1 MQKNS
6 IESNFCELIAHAQS
20 GSQEAMTY
28 LYIQHKGLIVKNS
41 FVCGAKDEDLEQE
54 LSAEFCKFV
63 KTFRVLEYEEEE
75 KTRAIFLFL
84 LSKRLISRNIDYIRK
99 HECRIIYEAGSID
112 DEANE
117 CEERIHKQSI
127 SGENEVISELSI
139 MDQLESKKLFVVIN
153 KLDNMAR
160 SVLID
165 KVCYGV
171 SLESYAKQNRQD
183 IRDVRNAYRRAK
195 SALRRKESI
204 RKRK

>member
-6 IESNFCELIAHAQS
+6 IETNFCELIAHAQS
-20 GSQEAMTY
+20 GNQESMTY

-54 LSAEFCKFV
+54 LSAEFCRFV

-99 HECRIIYEAGSID
+99 RECRIIYETGSID
-112 DEANE
+112 DETDE
-117 CEERIHKQSI
+117 CEEIIHTQSI
-127 SGENEVISELSI
+127 SGENEIIGELSI
-139 MDQLESKKLFVVIN
+139 MDQLESKKLFVAIN

-165 KVCYGV
+165 KVCYGG
-171 SLESYAKQNRQD
+171 SLESYARQNKQD

-195 SALRRKESI
+195 SALWRKKSI
-204 RKRK
+204 KKRK